1 MSEEA
6 GQAPALP
13 PPPAIVSAVPVADPP
28 PRVPVWRHGLRIG
41 WHVGSGMGGHA
52 GRLLHGLGAML
63 LASVIILSAGF
74 GGMAWRLSR
83 GPLQSPLLAR
93 WLEHVADRDERPIRL
108 HVGSA
113 SVQWAGFTQGA
124 GSPLVIRL
132 GHVTASDANGRSIMD
147 VPSGMIS
154 LSLGE
159 LLLGRLRPREVQ
171 VDRARLTLQRG
182 PDGTLTLDL
191 GGVTPETSSA
201 NPADALFTEL
211 ARPPQAGRWGGPLL
225 ERPRGPPQMRRL
237 NELRRVRII
246 DARLTLIDKQLGVTW
261 EAPSAT
267 IDLTRAA
274 QGGVKG
280 YAAVM
285 LALADQQAKL
295 TVTADLLP
303 GGAQTHLT
311 VRLAD
316 VTPAAIL
323 RSTGGR
329 LAALAALD
337 APVTLAA
344 EATLGPHLGLRTG
357 TLAINT
363 GAGLISLPHGDLRL
377 LGGHGVITAS
387 GGQFTL
393 RGGMLRVAARET
405 AQPSVIT
412 AAGTARRE
420 GDGWGAQ
427 LALGVDRVAFIDLPV
442 LWPHGAGGPGARSWV
457 TENVTSGVA
466 HDGHFT
472 VALKSGPGL
481 NDIDL
486 VAAGGSLAADD
497 ITVHWLRP
505 IPPVEHVR
513 ATLEVLDPDRIRLT
527 FVGGHEQALIPADAG
542 RPGGG
547 IALRGST
554 MEITGVSHPHQ
565 VGVIDLD
572 LAGSLGEAVA
582 LLSQPRLHLLADHP
596 IGVHDPQGEA
606 AVTIHVR
613 VPLET
618 KVSIDDIALRIG
630 AHLTQVRLPAILTG
644 HDLDHGTAEL
654 TADNVGLHAEGQA
667 HLAGIPARFTGALDF
682 RPGPPGEI
690 TQRLTASARP
700 TGAQLAA
707 AGLDVKTVMT
717 GPVGLR
723 ATYAAQ
729 RDGAAE
735 LTIDADLTE
744 AAMKATF
751 LEWSKAA
758 GRPAKASLRARL
770 THDRLAGIDR
780 LSLEGD
786 GLSVHGTASYAPGG
800 ASVLR
805 LDHIVI
811 GATDGRGT
819 IRFPG
824 RPGGPIRADIDGSQI
839 DLSARFSHAGATPPA
854 NSAPGPAYVVD
865 ARFARALMGRGQ
877 SVTGVAVHAESDG
890 RTLDRVRLD
899 GATVPNGA
907 FHLDIAPDPGGR
919 RLTVTAANAGQLL
932 RALDV
937 FQTMDG
943 GALSINGR
951 FADRVPAHPLAGA
964 ATIRDFRIRNTPF
977 MAKLLQGMTLYGLL
991 DMLNG
996 PGLGFTRLEA
1006 PFTLA
1011 GDHLAL
1017 GGSRIYNAALGMTAT
1032 GSIMLGSDV
1041 ADLQGTIVPAYFF
1054 NSLLG
1059 RVPLVGKLFSPERG
1073 GGLFAADFTVKGKL
1087 ADPAVSVNPLSV
1099 LTPGYLRRLFGMF

>member
-6 GQAPALP
+6 GQAPPLP
-13 PPPAIVSAVPVADPP
+13 PPPAIVSAVPVPDPP

-63 LASVIILSAGF
+63 LASVIMLSAGF
-74 GGMAWRLSR
+74 GGIAWRLSQ
-83 GPLQSPLLAR
+83 GPLHSPLLAR

-113 SVQWAGFTQGA
+113 SVQWAGFSQGA

-132 GHVTASDANGRSIMD
+132 AHVTASDATGRTIMD

-159 LLLGRLRPREVQ
+159 LLLGRLRPREIQ

-182 PDGTLTLDL
+182 PDGALTLDL
-191 GGVTPETSSA
+191 GGVTPDATAS

-211 ARPPQAGRWGGPLL
+211 ARPPQVGRWGGPLL
-225 ERPRGPPQMRRL
+225 ETPRGPPQLRRL
-237 NELRRVRII
+237 NELRRVRIT

-295 TVTADLLP
+295 TVAADLLP
-303 GGAQTHLT
+303 GGARTHLT

-337 APVTLAA
+337 APVTLTA
-344 EATLGPHLGLRTG
+344 EATLAPHLALQTG
-357 TLAINT
+357 TLAVST

-387 GGQFTL
+387 GGRFAL
-393 RGGMLRVAARET
+393 RSLMLRLAAREA
-405 AQPSVIT
+405 AQPSVLT
-412 AAGTARRE
+412 ASGTARRE
-420 GDGWGAQ
+420 GDGWAAQ

-472 VALKSGPGL
+472 VGLKSGPGL
-481 NDIDL
+481 KDIDL

-505 IPPVEHVR
+505 IPPIEHAR

-527 FVGGHEQALIPADAG
+527 FAGGHEQPLVPANAG
-542 RPGGG
+542 RAGSG

-554 MEITGVSHPHQ
+554 MEITGISHPHQ

-572 LAGSLGEAVA
+572 LGGSLAEAVA

-596 IGVHDPQGEA
+596 IGLHDPQGETT
-606 AVTIHVR
+606 VTITVR

-630 AHLTQVRLPAILTG
+630 AHLTQVRLPGILQG
-644 HDLDHGTAEL
+644 RDLDQGTADL
-654 TADNVGLHAEGQA
+654 TADNNGLRAEGHA
-667 HLAGIPARFTGALDF
+667 RLAGIPAQLTGALDF

-690 TQRLTASARP
+690 TQRLTASGRP

-717 GPVGLR
+717 GPVGLQ
-723 ATYAAQ
+723 ASYAAR
-729 RDGAAE
+729 RDGAAD
-735 LTIDADLTE
+735 LTLDADLTQ
-744 AAMKATF
+744 ASLKAT
-751 LEWSKAA
+751 LIEWSKAA

-770 THDRLAGIDR
+770 AHGKLAGIDR
-780 LSLEGD
+780 LSMEGD
-786 GLSVHGTASYAPGG
+786 GLVVHGTASYAPGG
-800 ASVLR
+800 ASVLH
-805 LDHIVI
+805 LDRIVI

-824 RPGGPIRADIDGSQI
+824 AAAGPIRADIEGSQI
-839 DLSARFSHAGATPPA
+839 DLSARFRHLGGTSPA
-854 NSAPGPAYVVD
+854 SSAPGPAYIVD

-877 SVTGVAVHAESDG
+877 SVTGVALHAESNG
-890 RTLDRVRLD
+890 RIIERVRLD
-899 GATVPNGA
+899 GATGPKA
-907 FHLDIAPDPGGR
+907 PFHLDIAPDPGGR
-919 RLTVTAANAGQLL
+919 RLTVTAADAGQVL
-932 RALDV
+932 RALDI
-937 FQTMDG
+937 FDTMDG
-943 GALSINGR
+943 GALSISGH
-951 FADRVPAHPLAGA
+951 FADHLPAQPLSGTAN
-964 ATIRDFRIRNTPF
+964 IRDFRVRQTPF

-1011 GDHLAL
+1011 GDHLVL
-1017 GGSRIYNAALGMTAT
+1017 GGSRIFNAAIGMTAKGT
-1032 GSIMLGSDV
+1032 IMLGSDV

-1059 RVPLVGKLFSPERG
+1059 RVPLVGKLFSPEHG

-1087 ADPAVSVNPLSV
+1087 ADPTVSVNPLSV
-1099 LTPGYLRRLFGMF
+1099 LTPGYLRQLFGMF